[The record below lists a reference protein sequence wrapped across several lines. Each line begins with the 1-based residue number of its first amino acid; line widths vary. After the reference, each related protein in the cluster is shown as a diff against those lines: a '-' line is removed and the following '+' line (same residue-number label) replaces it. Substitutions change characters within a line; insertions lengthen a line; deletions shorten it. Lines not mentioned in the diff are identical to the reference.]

1 MAKKKNKKTSKI
13 ENSKERVTLEAIEA
27 MSDSD
32 DEQVPESEWNTKA
45 KNLKQAIVDGKFD
58 DLIEKFNGMEE
69 DSDDDIEE
77 ATLDSSSDDDVEE
90 DEQEDEEESESEPV
104 DEEEEE
110 EEEEDGDEVEER
122 EEKMNES
129 NDDSESSS
137 DEEEEENE
145 KVKKMRVNNSQNS
158 KALAIVTSELVASH
172 SKMPWAETFDVIA
185 PTPLPFGESGDS
197 ESSPV
202 DVHDDLKREVA
213 FYNMALEAVHEARKE
228 CKKANVPFSRPDD
241 FFAEMVKTDG
251 KSQRFCCPGCRYSS
265 LFMSLTKNPFVY
277 FFFRS
282 YGKSQG

>member
-58 DLIEKFNGMEE
+58 DLVEKFNGMEE
-69 DSDDDIEE
+69 NSDDDIEE
-77 ATLDSSSDDDVEE
+77 ATLDSSSDGDVEE

-110 EEEEDGDEVEER
+110 ER
-122 EEKMNES
+122 EEKMDES

-137 DEEEEENE
+137 DEEEEEENE

-251 KSQRFCCPGCRYSS
+251 KSQRLYCPSCFYYS
-265 LFMSLTKNPFVY
+265 LCMSLTENLFVY

-282 YGKSQG
+282 YGKGQG